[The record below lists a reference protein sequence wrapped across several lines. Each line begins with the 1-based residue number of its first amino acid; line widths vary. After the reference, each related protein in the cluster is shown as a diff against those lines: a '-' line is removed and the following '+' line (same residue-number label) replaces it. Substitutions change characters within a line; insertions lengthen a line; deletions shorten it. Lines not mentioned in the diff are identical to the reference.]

1 MLTVKKQ
8 RGEDGKQGL
17 LGLKGFGV
25 VTLGVMLGQE
35 KALSSCIPCGQLV
48 RSRASRAAGSQRAAA
63 DAPSLNG
70 PAAGRAWR
78 QWWGRDARVPSARGD
93 EYVSVLPG
101 GTTPLGRL
109 PSPARSCSGGLA
121 NFSFLSGTPP
131 PGTSTAQREAGEQNC
146 FPKPWETIS
155 PLWIKLLLT

>member
-78 QWWGRDARVPSARGD
+78 QWWGRDARVPSAHGD
-93 EYVSVLPG
+93 EYVSG
-101 GTTPLGRL
+101 AAGRCHATRTPAFPCPQLLRRLGKL
-109 PSPARSCSGGLA
+109 
-121 NFSFLSGTPP
+121 
-131 PGTSTAQREAGEQNC
+131 Q
-146 FPKPWETIS
+146 FPFGNASSRHKHS
-155 PLWIKLLLT
+155 SA